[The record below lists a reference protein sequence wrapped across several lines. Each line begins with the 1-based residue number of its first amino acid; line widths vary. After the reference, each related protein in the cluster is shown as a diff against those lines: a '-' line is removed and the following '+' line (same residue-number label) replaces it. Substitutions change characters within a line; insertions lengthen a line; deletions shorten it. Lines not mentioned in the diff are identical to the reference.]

1 MPYLRDNA
9 ITLLESTSGVDLNGA
24 GGTETGLYTVPVGK
38 TCLVTHIVIHT
49 LSDDALASVVTF
61 GKTGGACDEFRG
73 DQTLSGLSAAGK
85 YTTIYLDQA
94 VNDTPEAADEFDAG
108 DEVGI
113 EITTPAGAA
122 CTATIDIFGYL
133 I

>member
-1 MPYLRDNA
+1 MGYLRDNA
-9 ITLLESTSGVDLNGA
+9 ITLLESTPGVNLNA
-24 GGTETGLYTVPVGK
+24 VAGTETALYTVPVGK
-38 TCLVTHIVIHT
+38 TALVTHIVIH
-49 LSDDALASVVTF
+49 SVSADANASVVTF

-85 YTTIYLDQA
+85 YTVIYLDQG

-113 EITTPAGAA
+113 EITTAAGNS
-122 CTATIDIFGYL
+122 CTVTVDVFGYL